1 MAHWLMKSEPEVF
14 SIDDLERQHTTSW
27 EGVRNY
33 QARNFM
39 RDMKRGDLAF
49 LYHSNCDEP
58 GMVGVMEIA
67 REAYPDPT
75 QFDPKS
81 EYYDR
86 ASKRTAPRWSMV
98 DVRSKRRLRRPL
110 TLKELKAQKSL
121 ASMRLLQRGNRLS
134 VMPVSAREW
143 QLVLGME

>member
-1 MAHWLMKSEPEVF
+1 MKSEPEVF
-14 SIDDLERQHTTSW
+14 SIDDLERQRTAAW

-39 RDMKRGDLAF
+39 RSMKRGDLAF

-58 GMVGVMEIA
+58 GIVGIMEIA
-67 REAYPDPT
+67 RETYPDPT

-81 EYYDR
+81 EYFDR
-86 ASKRTAPRWSMV
+86 ASERSQPRWCMV
-98 DVRSKRRLRRPL
+98 DVRFKRRLRRPL
-110 TLKELKAQKSL
+110 GLKTLRAQKPL

-143 QLVLGME
+143 QFILRTE